1 MERGHPPR
9 IGAVRHRVALKPVTT
24 QLPAAVLWDMDGT
37 LVDTEPYWITAETDL
52 VESYGHTWTYEDAMT
67 LVGSGLWES
76 AQIFQSRGVDLPADD
91 IVHLLT
97 GRVRDRL
104 AKDGVPFR
112 PGARELLKE
121 LRDLG
126 VKTALV
132 TMSIRPMAEQV
143 LSHLDFDAFDL
154 LVTGDEVDNP
164 KPHPEPYL
172 TAASLLGVS
181 ISDCVAIE
189 DSRAGLASAV
199 ASGAVSIA
207 VPHAVTIPEASTHTI
222 WPTLAGRTSTDVSAV
237 FAASR
242 SEGTLR

>member
-1 MERGHPPR
+1 
-9 IGAVRHRVALKPVTT
+9 
-24 QLPAAVLWDMDGT
+24 MDGT

-52 VESYGHTWTYEDAMT
+52 VESFGHTWTYEDAMT

-76 AQIFQSRGVDLPADD
+76 ARILQSHGVDMPEDD
-91 IVHLLT
+91 IVQHLT

-104 AKDGVPFR
+104 ARDGVPFR

-121 LRDLG
+121 LRDHG

-132 TMSIRPMAEQV
+132 TMSIRAMAEQV
-143 LSHLDFDAFDL
+143 LSHLDFPAFDI
-154 LVTGDEVDNP
+154 VVPGDEVEHP

-172 TAASLLGVS
+172 RAASLLGVS
-181 ISDCVAIE
+181 ILGCVAIE

-207 VPHAVTIPEASTHTI
+207 VPHAVTIPDDPAHTI
-222 WPTLAGRTSTDVSAV
+222 WPTLAGRTITDVTAL

-242 SEGTLR
+242 SEGIPR

>member
-1 MERGHPPR
+1 M
-9 IGAVRHRVALKPVTT
+9 TT

-37 LVDTEPYWITAETDL
+37 LVDTEPYWIAAETDL
-52 VESYGHTWTYEDAMT
+52 VESFGHTWTYEDAMT

-76 AQIFQSRGVDLPADD
+76 ARILQAHGVEMPEDD
-91 IVHLLT
+91 IVQHLT

-104 AKDGVPFR
+104 TTDGVPFR

-132 TMSIRPMAEQV
+132 TMSVRAMAEQV
-143 LSHLDFDAFDL
+143 LSHLDFAAFDV
-154 LVTGDEVDNP
+154 LVPGDEVEHP

-172 TAASLLGVS
+172 RAASLLGVA

-207 VPHAVTIPEASTHTI
+207 VPHAVTIPEASTHTT
-222 WPTLAGRTSTDVSAV
+222 WPTLAGRTSTDVTAL

-242 SEGTLR
+242 SEGIPR

>member
-1 MERGHPPR
+1 
-9 IGAVRHRVALKPVTT
+9 
-24 QLPAAVLWDMDGT
+24 MDGT

-52 VESYGHTWTYEDAMT
+52 VESFGRTWTYEDAMT

-76 AQIFQSRGVDLPADD
+76 ARILQAHGVDMPGDD
-91 IVHLLT
+91 IVQLLT
-97 GRVRDRL
+97 GRVQDRL
-104 AKDGVPFR
+104 RADGVPFR

-132 TMSIRPMAEQV
+132 TMSVRAMAEQV
-143 LSHLDFDAFDL
+143 LSHLDFAAFD
-154 LVTGDEVDNP
+154 VVVPGDEVEHP

-172 TAASLLGVS
+172 RAAELLGVS

-207 VPHAVTIPEASTHTI
+207 VPHAVTIPEGPTHTT
-222 WPTLAGRTSTDVSAV
+222 WPTLAGRTSTDVTAL

-242 SEGTLR
+242 SEGIPR

>member
-1 MERGHPPR
+1 
-9 IGAVRHRVALKPVTT
+9 
-24 QLPAAVLWDMDGT
+24 MDGT

-52 VESYGHTWTYEDAMT
+52 VESFGHTWTYEDAMT

-76 AQIFQSRGVDLPADD
+76 ARIFQSRGVDMPEDD
-91 IVHLLT
+91 IVQHLT

-104 AKDGVPFR
+104 ATDGVPFR
-112 PGARELLKE
+112 PGAMELLRE

-132 TMSIRPMAEQV
+132 TMSVRAMAEQV
-143 LSHLDFDAFDL
+143 LSHLDFAAFDL
-154 LVTGDEVDNP
+154 VVPGDEVKHP

-172 TAASLLGVS
+172 RAAELLGVS

-207 VPHAVTIPEASTHTI
+207 VPHAVTIPEGPTHTI
-222 WPTLAGRTSTDVSAV
+222 WPTLAGRTSTDVTAL
-237 FAASR
+237 FTASR
-242 SEGTLR
+242 SEGISR

>member
-1 MERGHPPR
+1 M
-9 IGAVRHRVALKPVTT
+9 TT

-37 LVDTEPYWITAETDL
+37 LVDTEPYWISAETDL
-52 VESYGHTWTYEDAMT
+52 VESFGHTWTYEDAMT

-76 AQIFQSRGVDLPADD
+76 ARIFQSHGVDMPEDD
-91 IVHLLT
+91 IVAHLT

-132 TMSIRPMAEQV
+132 TMSVRAMAEQV
-143 LSHLDFDAFDL
+143 LSHLDFTAFDV
-154 LVTGDEVDNP
+154 LVTGDEVDQP

-172 TAASLLGVS
+172 RAASLLGVS
-181 ISDCVAIE
+181 IEDCVAIE

-207 VPHAVTIPEASTHTI
+207 VPHAVTIPDAPTHTT
-222 WPTLAGRTSTDVSAV
+222 WPTLAGRTSTDVTAL

-242 SEGTLR
+242 SEGIPR